1 LQVLVIQNPIVQV
14 TKKPRRNTNG
24 SDYSMNE
31 INERYA
37 IETMRVTAKMA
48 HEFYGALL
56 EQGFTSAEAMF
67 LVVEWLKAAM
77 APKK

>member
-1 LQVLVIQNPIVQV
+1 
-14 TKKPRRNTNG
+14 
-24 SDYSMNE
+24 MNE